1 MSGYKMVLYNI
12 YMCCIYIIYIYI
24 HYYLDLKIY
33 NTKICKVR
41 VPEKMSRVCTLLQS
55 FYIHKH
61 THKYIYIFDTKLYIL
76 VITFSF
82 LFLFLSLPFF
92 CLLSTSFRVKSVY
105 IAVTKHQSFYIICL
119 ARCFYSM
126 LYKTY

>member
-1 MSGYKMVLYNI
+1 I
-12 YMCCIYIIYIYI
+12 
-24 HYYLDLKIY
+24 
-33 NTKICKVR
+33 
-41 VPEKMSRVCTLLQS
+41 
-55 FYIHKH
+55 FYIHVHKH
-61 THKYIYIFDTKLYIL
+61 TQKYIYSFIICFLIYMTKLYIL

-82 LFLFLSLPFF
+82 LFLFLFLPFF

-119 ARCFYSM
+119 TRCFYSM